1 MMILNATLT
10 SRSEPISSGLK
21 ATLCLATG
29 WFFSVFLAL
38 PVIAQEIGVVQSN
51 VIVISSDRLFS
62 ESTLG
67 KAYAEQIETQRDALI
82 ARNRRFETELE
93 VEEKE
98 LTEMRAEMSAD
109 AFREMADDF
118 DEKVQA
124 IRRESERLARDLD
137 RNRENAPFLFLRQVE
152 PVIVDIM
159 RETGAVIVIESR
171 TVLLA
176 ADAIDV
182 TALAIGRIDRA
193 MQQGILRAPQPADQG
208 QTPVETQNSGDDS
221 GE

>member
-1 MMILNATLT
+1 MILNATLT

-21 ATLCLATG
+21 ATLSLATG

>member
-1 MMILNATLT
+1 MILNATLT

>member
-1 MMILNATLT
+1 MT

-152 PVIVDIM
+152 
-159 RETGAVIVIESR
+159 
-171 TVLLA
+171 
-176 ADAIDV
+176 
-182 TALAIGRIDRA
+182 
-193 MQQGILRAPQPADQG
+193 
-208 QTPVETQNSGDDS
+208 
-221 GE
+221 